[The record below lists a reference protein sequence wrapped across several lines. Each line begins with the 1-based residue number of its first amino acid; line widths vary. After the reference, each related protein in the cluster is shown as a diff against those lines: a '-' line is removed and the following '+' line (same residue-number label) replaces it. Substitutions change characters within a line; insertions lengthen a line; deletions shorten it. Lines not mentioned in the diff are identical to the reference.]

1 MKNGIPDREIFPA
14 GDFLLTAYP
23 TPAHRGNG
31 KQEEGM
37 EARKK
42 GFTLIEL
49 LVVIAIIAILAGML
63 LPALSKAREKAR
75 QVSCMSNMK
84 QLGVAWLMYSQDWD
98 EYVMPGE
105 APNWGVTY
113 WWGTN
118 TDPVDFTKGFL
129 WSYLSGN
136 TVVFRCPS
144 QSWGS
149 YLPMGLTNE
158 PTTTY
163 GYNGYYLD
171 NVDTWSDPWGAA
183 APLLKLSQIKDPSL
197 VFVFGDAMVYD
208 NFASV
213 QGFKN
218 TSLLDPPQNF
228 IYGSLGPNTNP
239 STCFRHTG
247 FANFCFADG
256 HVEAM
261 NTEGAL
267 YATGQEGYFLGSVG
281 TTNSPHYVP

>member
-1 MKNGIPDREIFPA
+1 MKKN
-14 GDFLLTAYP
+14 
-23 TPAHRGNG
+23 
-31 KQEEGM
+31 
-37 EARKK
+37 

-63 LPALSKAREKAR
+63 LPALSKVREKGR
-75 QVSCMSNMK
+75 QAVCLGNLK
-84 QLGVAWLMYSQDWD
+84 QLGFAWLMYSQDWD

-105 APNWGVTY
+105 VPNWGATY

-129 WSYLSGN
+129 WPYLSGN
-136 TVVFRCPS
+136 TAVFRCPS
-144 QSWGS
+144 QLWGS
-149 YLPMGLTNE
+149 YLPMGSTNE

-171 NVDTWSDPWGAA
+171 NADTWGDPWGAA
-183 APLLKLSQIKDPSL
+183 APLLKLSQIKSPSL
-197 VFVFGDAMVYD
+197 IFVFGDAMIYD
-208 NFASV
+208 NFFGPV

-218 TSLLDPPQNF
+218 TSLLDPPQF
-228 IYGSLGPNTNP
+228 SWGASTNP
-239 STCFRHTG
+239 TNCFRHTG

-261 NTEGAL
+261 NTEGAP
-267 YATGQEGYFLGSVG
+267 YAAGQEGYFLGSVG